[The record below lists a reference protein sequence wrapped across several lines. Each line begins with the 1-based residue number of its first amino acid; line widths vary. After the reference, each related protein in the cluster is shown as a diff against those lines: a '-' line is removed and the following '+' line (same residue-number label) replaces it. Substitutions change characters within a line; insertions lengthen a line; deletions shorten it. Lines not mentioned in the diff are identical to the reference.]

1 MPFHTR
7 RISSYILGRLAPALS
22 VPHSVTYVLPALPS
36 SCPPF
41 YVPIP
46 SPPPPNS
53 SVTAYFVVLFIVRF
67 LSIRHPARVPTFLA
81 HVPRLSEHQT
91 NPSPTLCSVLQTR
104 ARLEHFHVGIS
115 PYESYDKEYMYVIE
129 DFRRSNLKAFTW
141 FDFSLSWFDS
151 ADGYLKL

>member
-1 MPFHTR
+1 MNRDLEAALQRQGNLQLQTASGWGENKMLFHTR

-22 VPHSVTYVLPALPS
+22 VPHSVTYVLPVLS
-36 SCPPF
+36 SSRPPF

-53 SVTAYFVVLFIVRF
+53 SVTAYFVVLFVVRF

-91 NPSPTLCSVLQTR
+91 NPSPTIHRTCCPITAYS
-104 ARLEHFHVGIS
+104 
-115 PYESYDKEYMYVIE
+115 K
-129 DFRRSNLKAFTW
+129 
-141 FDFSLSWFDS
+141 
-151 ADGYLKL
+151 